1 MRGSSFYNFLRER
14 GGGGRRRRK
23 EARSC
28 CCVYVHACVT
38 CFVAGVWASGRFRP
52 TLCGEG
58 VVASGSLLF
67 CAACLTACTKK
78 EWGEGH
84 LSVCVSSVFFF
95 FFFTTR
101 GINYSACCKR
111 PDPPHSYMCPEQ
123 EPLFH
128 CGCRLPQI
136 VKSLAYE
143 KVISRYIKRLFM
155 LLSSLSVCINFSE
168 TKSGNVCD
176 CSDVG
181 CRASHRPKLE
191 FEVTVKCKSIRSTQL
206 HLVLILLQC
215 SLKAGSSR

>member
-1 MRGSSFYNFLRER
+1 MLCVCACLCNVFCSRSLGQRPISPHPLRRRCCGLRQPLVLRSLLDRVYEKR
-14 GGGGRRRRK
+14 VGGR
-23 EARSC
+23 
-28 CCVYVHACVT
+28 
-38 CFVAGVWASGRFRP
+38 AS
-52 TLCGEG
+52 LCLCI
-58 VVASGSLLF
+58 VRIFL
-67 CAACLTACTKK
+67 
-78 EWGEGH
+78 
-84 LSVCVSSVFFF
+84 FFF
-95 FFFTTR
+95 PTR

-215 SLKAGSSR
+215 SPKAGSSR